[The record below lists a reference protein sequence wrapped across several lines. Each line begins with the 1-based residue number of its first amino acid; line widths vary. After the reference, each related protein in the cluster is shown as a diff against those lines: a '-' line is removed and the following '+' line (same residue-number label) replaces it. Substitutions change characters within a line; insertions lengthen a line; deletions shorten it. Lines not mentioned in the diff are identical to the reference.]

1 VTDAT
6 QAQPDGRLW
15 PGPNAGA
22 GVRELRP
29 EEKALVLFLDPISLV
44 VAMPPFPDG
53 ELALAQ
59 FCRLLARAA
68 RQLAASDLDST

>member
-1 VTDAT
+1 
-6 QAQPDGRLW
+6 
-15 PGPNAGA
+15 
-22 GVRELRP
+22 VRELRP